1 MELKKNITI
10 VFKNNYLVDDYDEF
24 GGGTYSVEYDSAEI
38 KLKGEYLLLST
49 VLSDSSIKTEVHPLK
64 TIKAF
69 KHDKPKSQIGDLR
82 EHL

>member
-10 VFKNNYLVDDYDEF
+10 VFKNTYDDSDEF
-24 GGGTYSVEYDSAEI
+24 GGGTYSIEYGEADISF
-38 KLKGEYLLLST
+38 KGEYLLLRT
-49 VLSDSSIKTEVHPLK
+49 ILSDSSIKTEVHPLK

>member
-10 VFKNNYLVDDYDEF
+10 VFKNNYNNDDEF

-38 KLKGEYLLLST
+38 KFKGEYLLLST
-49 VLSDSSIKTEVHPLK
+49 LLSDSSIKTEVHPLK

-69 KHDKPKSQIGDLR
+69 KHDKPAQVGVDDLR

>member
-1 MELKKNITI
+1 MELKKNIVI
-10 VFKNNYLVDDYDEF
+10 VFKNNHDNDDEF

-38 KLKGEYLLLST
+38 KFKGEHLLLST

-69 KHDKPKSQIGDLR
+69 KYDKHSSDLR
-82 EHL
+82 